1 MKEKFDNT
9 LAAFLSL
16 FLAKHSFIYMESLK
30 IITSQYQFSKV
41 RPCLVPAFQWVTLN
55 DVEISTEKPQGVI
68 QSYISLGGIYPSG
81 KQQVINICAYP
92 HTQCTHTCTQ
102 FIDMHADRP
111 QQHIT
116 LPFVLFWLPAS
127 STYFLSTLAFTFS
140 FCFFLWSC
148 FTLCKH
154 TVFIMEQQCALV
166 NFCF

>member
-1 MKEKFDNT
+1 MK
-9 LAAFLSL
+9 
-16 FLAKHSFIYMESLK
+16 SLK

-68 QSYISLGGIYPSG
+68 QSYISLSGICPSG
-81 KQQVINICAYP
+81 KHQVINICAYP

-102 FIDMHADRP
+102 FTDMHADRP

-127 STYFLSTLAFTFS
+127 PTYFLSTLAFTFS
-140 FCFFLWSC
+140 FCYFSLEWFHPLQTHNLHHGTTMCFSQFLLLELKRLIH
-148 FTLCKH
+148 FLK
-154 TVFIMEQQCALV
+154 EK
-166 NFCF
+166 